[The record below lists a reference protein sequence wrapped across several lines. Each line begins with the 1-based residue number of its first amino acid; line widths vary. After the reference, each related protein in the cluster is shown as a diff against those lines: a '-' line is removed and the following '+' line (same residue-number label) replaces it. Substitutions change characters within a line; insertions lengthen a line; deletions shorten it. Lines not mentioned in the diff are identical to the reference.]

1 MSDNQDN
8 ENQQQFCGLIAVVGR
23 PNVGKSTLMNH
34 LIGDKISITSRKPQT
49 TRHRITGIATEKDH
63 QLVFIDTPGLH
74 KKEPRAINKYMN
86 RAASSSL
93 TDADVI
99 IFVVDSDIWNE
110 NDELVL
116 SKLQTANCP
125 VILFIN
131 KIDALTDKTKLLPLL
146 KDYSQRM
153 KFHEI
158 IPGAALKGKH
168 LQKLK
173 QVLFSL
179 MPQSEFMFPEDYIT
193 DRSERFLASE
203 IVREKLMRSLGSEL
217 PYSTTVEIEKFQI
230 NPKNIIEI
238 YALILVE
245 RKGQKKIVIGDK
257 GAHLKRIGSDAR
269 IDMEKLFGQKVFLKL
284 WVKVKD
290 GWADDE
296 RALKSL
302 GYTDSIN

>member
-1 MSDNQDN
+1 MSQNADN
-8 ENQQQFCGLIAVVGR
+8 ESRKYCGLVAVVGR

-49 TRHRITGIATEKDH
+49 TRHRIIGILTEESH

-74 KKEPRAINKYMN
+74 KKETRAINKHMN

-93 TDADVI
+93 TDVDAI
-99 IFVVDSDIWNE
+99 IFVVDSDNWNE
-110 NDELVL
+110 NDNLVL
-116 SKLQTANCP
+116 SKLKNSSIP

-131 KIDALTDKTKLLPLL
+131 KIDTLDDKTRLLPLL
-146 KDYSQRM
+146 ENYATLMDFKEM
-153 KFHEI
+153 L
-158 IPGAALKGKH
+158 PGAALKNTQ
-168 LQKLK
+168 LEQLK
-173 QVLFSL
+173 KTLFSL
-179 MPQSEFMFPEDYIT
+179 LPESDFIFPEDYLT

-203 IVREKLMRSLGSEL
+203 IIREKLMRSLGSEL
-217 PYSTTVEIEKFQI
+217 PYSTTVEIEKFTVNQ
-230 NPKNIIEI
+230 KNIIEL

-245 RKGQKKIVIGDK
+245 RKGQKRIVIGEK
-257 GAHLKRIGSDAR
+257 GQHLKRIGSDAR
-269 IDMEKLFGQKVFLKL
+269 KDMEKLFGQKVFLKL

-302 GYTDSIN
+302 GYTDYNN